1 MGGVRIRQQ
10 SQVVSFL
17 KKEDQ
22 NFSSCESSDFEKD
35 LEEYLEY
42 QEVQDRACKRLTNL
56 IKIRDPCDGK
66 LLATI
71 RNPKCKIEPYKTK
84 DAIIDIQEY
93 IEKQEIPKFYK
104 G

>member
-1 MGGVRIRQQ
+1 MFRTTSEMGVLKLRQQ
-10 SQVVSFL
+10 AQAVSFFRD
-17 KKEDQ
+17 KDEQ
-22 NFSSCESSDFEKD
+22 FSSCEESEDIKD
-35 LEEYLEY
+35 LEEYVEY
-42 QEVQDRACKRLTNL
+42 QEVQDRAFKRMTNL

-93 IEKQEIPKFYK
+93 IEK
-104 G
+104 